1 MFSHPSH
8 SREVSVFI
16 YLFITCESRGPAGRE
31 RRKLSRYRRESAEAK
46 GKPKQPQRET
56 LPGGEQHRARRES
69 IGRGNG
75 ARRRLG
81 LTAPTGPAAAG
92 AVMTCA
98 ALRGSAACP
107 PLAQNGARASR
118 ASRIRRLRPPPPPR
132 RRWPRSVSTRESAC
146 VSTRIQPL
154 SGVHP
159 KTRPLDGQPRGNA
172 PPFGVSAS
180 IGPLADWT
188 ESGSRK
194 GS

>member
-1 MFSHPSH
+1 MGRDAVRVPLPLPALAQARAAGAKANRPAAPSDP
-8 SREVSVFI
+8 RRRRRPPGRRRR
-16 YLFITCESRGPAGRE
+16 RGRIV
-31 RRKLSRYRRESAEAK
+31 
-46 GKPKQPQRET
+46 
-56 LPGGEQHRARRES
+56 QHRARRES

-118 ASRIRRLRPPPPPR
+118 ASRIRRLRPPPPPPR
-132 RRWPRSVSTRESAC
+132 RRWPRSVSTGESAC

>member
-1 MFSHPSH
+1 M
-8 SREVSVFI
+8 SVFI
-16 YLFITCESRGPAGRE
+16 YLLRVRAAGRE

-118 ASRIRRLRPPPPPR
+118 ASRIRRLRPPPPPPR
-132 RRWPRSVSTRESAC
+132 RRWPRSVSTGESAC